1 MDLSIRIIQESGEY
15 QVIIEG
21 DGVTRI
27 LKARS
32 INELISSLGTEVRDL
47 LTIREGDD
55 ALRSSPCNLRG
66 WYIRLPISKLLDIV
80 AFLVK
85 NRQGDDTEGIMKYL
99 DSHGLSRSN
108 YRVIIPTL
116 SALGLWKQGKLTK
129 EAEELGKAIIS
140 GGQELPNLLYRL
152 ATRNCALREVIDKL
166 AEGLSI
172 NEAIK
177 LLNLTRRDEINY
189 TGNLLEMIMN
199 SDEFRCLQ
207 YSRAL
212 EKYLKNGGCFMAIDV
227 PKDCALNQVITIF
240 NHLVSNKAFT

>member
-1 MDLSIRIIQESGEY
+1 MY
-15 QVIIEG
+15 P
-21 DGVTRI
+21 
-27 LKARS
+27 K
-32 INELISSLGTEVRDL
+32 
-47 LTIREGDD
+47 
-55 ALRSSPCNLRG
+55 G

-140 GGQELPNLLYRL
+140 GSQELPNLLYRL

-227 PKDCALNQVITIF
+227 PKGCTLNQVITIF